1 MFLTFLIFLAIVV
14 TSFFT
19 YCFIPFKAVQ
29 ITQNETLFLES
40 PKLYVK
46 DYPHFTY
53 RRILLS
59 NVKVPRIDYKTPQV
73 FGDEKYIDAC
83 MFPRFNFEEHAK
95 RSRVYML
102 HFKDTFCLSNGVFIK
117 EGNFYA
123 ISHNCKKMVHQ
134 LYLNFEK
141 PKSYQINFKRYH
153 SIISLT
159 HVNFE
164 TFGHWLS
171 EIYPTFFLIPEEIR
185 KTSYVLCFSIK
196 QFHIDGYEIA
206 GIPKERILDGNAL
219 KDLSSMPKQSGNN
232 LKRLFNVVSNSVCS
246 FLSKSSSTPS
256 KSSVDAYTVFAEN
269 VYTFQLQT
277 CMHMSAISIAFA
289 KYQIKKILKLS
300 ESPPNRYIIFDRK
313 DSRKIIEINQIFE
326 KLKISNPEISF
337 EIRSENKGNL
347 QAQIRFWNS
356 VKFVFGSHSSAIFGC
371 LFMQPGSTVAVVE
384 FRQCFHSLKYLAIAS
399 GHYFIHIREPQM
411 LTSPFHVDVD
421 FYVKF
426 IEKAMSLK

>member
-159 HVNFE
+159 HVNFD

-171 EIYPTFFLIPEEIR
+171 EMYPIFLMIPEPIR
-185 KTSYVLCFSIK
+185 TASYVLCYNVRK
-196 QFHIDGYEIA
+196 FHIEGYEIA
-206 GIPKERILDGNAL
+206 GIPKERLINGELL
-219 KDLSSMPKQSGNN
+219 KELSNTSNNHPKRFCNT
-232 LKRLFNVVSNSVCS
+232 
-246 FLSKSSSTPS
+246 LSKNSSPS
-256 KSSVDAYTVFAEN
+256 SRSSDDAFTVYSDN

-277 CMHMSAISIAFA
+277 CLHMSAISIAFA
-289 KYQIKKILKLS
+289 KQETVRLLQLP
-300 ESPPNRYIIFDRK
+300 EFPLPHRYIIFDRK

-326 KLKISNPEISF
+326 LVKSRNPDIPF
-337 EIRSENKGNL
+337 EIRSENSGDL
-347 QAQIRFWNS
+347 RTQIRFWHF
-356 VKFVFGSHSSAIFGC
+356 VKFIFGSHSSAIFGC
-371 LFMQPGSTVAVVE
+371 FFMRPGSTVAIVE
-384 FRQCFHSLKYLAIAS
+384 FILCFHSLEYLAIAS
-399 GHYFIHIREPQM
+399 GHCFIHFREPTM
-411 LTSPFHVDVD
+411 KLLVPFHANVT
-421 FYVKF
+421 FYVQF
-426 IEKAMSLK
+426 IEKALSLK